1 MPVNTENV
9 CRKGKIDMIIQ
20 IAPKNGNS
28 TADVVSALEE
38 IKKVGGGEIH
48 FEKGEYH
55 FYAPGTHKEFFAVS
69 NNTACDKNIVFPI
82 INMENLVIDGHNSNF
97 VFHDVVFPFMISKS
111 KNITVRNVLIDT
123 GKSPLVEFRIHHK
136 TDDGFYMDIDKEEN
150 PFHIDEGSLCFERE
164 SEVVSGKDRFLSL
177 HAVGVHRVQ
186 YFATGDC
193 KANMTNLPA
202 PLMKCIATE
211 TANGIYARYCEDSP
225 SECRFGEDVVT
236 AIVDGGRN
244 VDVFCLDKSENVAI
258 CNVTV
263 ARGIGMG
270 VVGQISR
277 DILIDGFSTDIDY
290 HPGSYQTLTA
300 DSLHFINCDGKL
312 EIKNCRISDTMDD
325 VVNIHGMYTVVRGA
339 EEGRLRAEIMHREQ
353 HFFNPYRKGDRLE
366 IIDDTTFEVVS
377 EFVVADAYFKDGSGT
392 DIIIEGKFTY
402 GKEKA
407 RDNFRIENPDR
418 MPNVH
423 MHHNE
428 FSNFPHIRMSG
439 AGEMLVEENHF
450 SNCEAALL
458 CLDLAPFW
466 YESGRVKHLV
476 YRKNIMDNCNGQGKE
491 EFIRIGIDGIDDEK
505 APQIHEKIEIIGNK
519 FINIKKYAV
528 RAAGVKELVFKDNIF
543 DRKYDDVIKA
553 YKPKALFN

>member
-1 MPVNTENV
+1 
-9 CRKGKIDMIIQ
+9 MIIQ
-20 IAPKNGNS
+20 ITPKNENS
-28 TADVVSALEE
+28 TADVVSALGE
-38 IKKVGGGEIH
+38 IAKVGGGELH

-69 NNTACDKNIVFPI
+69 NNTACDKNIVFPV
-82 INMENLVIDGHNSNF
+82 INMENVVIDGHDSHF
-97 VFHDVVFPFMISKS
+97 VFHDVVFPFMISQS
-111 KNITVRNVLIDT
+111 KNIVVRNMMIDT

-136 TDDGFYMDIDKEEN
+136 TDEGFYMDIDKEEN
-150 PFHIDEGSLCFERE
+150 PFYIEDGSLCFERE
-164 SEVVSGKDRFLSL
+164 TGVVSGKDRFLSL
-177 HAVGVHRVQ
+177 HAVGMHRVQ

-211 TANGIYARYCEDSP
+211 TETGIYAKYCSDTP
-225 SECRFGEDVVT
+225 SRCRFEEDVVT

-244 VDVFCLDKSENVAI
+244 VDVFCLDRSENVAI

-270 VVGQISR
+270 VVGQISK
-277 DILIDGFSTDIDY
+277 DILIDGFSTDIGY

-325 VVNIHGMYTVVRGA
+325 VVNIHGMYTVVTDWKKEKLFAR
-339 EEGRLRAEIMHREQ
+339 IMHREQ

-366 IIDDTTFEVVS
+366 IIDDTTFNVVA
-377 EFVVADAYFKDGSGT
+377 EFVVESAEFEKGSGT

-402 GKEKA
+402 GDENISS
-407 RDNFRIENPDR
+407 DFRIENPDR

-423 MHHNE
+423 MHHNK
-428 FSNFPHIRMSG
+428 FFNFPHIRMSG

-476 YRKNIMDNCNGQGKE
+476 YRRNIMDNCNGQGKE
-491 EFIRIGIDGIDDEK
+491 EFIRIGIDGIEDEE
-505 APQIHEKIEIIGNK
+505 APQIHEKIEIIENK
-519 FINIKKYAV
+519 FLRIKKLAV
-528 RAAGVKELVFKDNIF
+528 RASGVKELIFKDNEF
-543 DRKYDDVIKA
+543 DKEYRDIVKVFGGK
-553 YKPKALFN
+553 